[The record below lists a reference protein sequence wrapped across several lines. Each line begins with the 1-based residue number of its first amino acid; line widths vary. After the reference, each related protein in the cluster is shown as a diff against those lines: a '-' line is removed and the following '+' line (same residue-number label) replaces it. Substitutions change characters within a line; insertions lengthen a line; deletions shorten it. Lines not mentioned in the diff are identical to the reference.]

1 MLKTTNKPWA
11 RVTRE
16 MANWAISGEFQIN
29 EDDSPLMKGTKTVL
43 NLRRF
48 VSMSLTERIVRGTSF
63 MIGVNQAIASGAAKD
78 KNDPVAQEWGLKFVQ
93 NLDFS
98 LGPEG
103 VGDNFGNDIMQY
115 FMQVRVWEF
124 KKVHAI
130 CIL

>member
-1 MLKTTNKPWA
+1 MIQYGNPEEQRRYKELVKKYKADIKAGNDVAFNKALLKMLKTTNKPWA

-63 MIGVNQAIASGAAKD
+63 MIGVNQAIASGETKI
-78 KNDPVAQEWGLKFVQ
+78 KMTQ
-93 NLDFS
+93 
-98 LGPEG
+98 
-103 VGDNFGNDIMQY
+103 
-115 FMQVRVWEF
+115 
-124 KKVHAI
+124 
-130 CIL
+130 